1 MDHLNFY
8 EEVFNFIKMFL
19 GFENLSLRLTTLKVI
34 MMAKI
39 LIVDDDLLQ
48 LEQMEKWLAPL
59 GHELRLLLQPE
70 FLFQR
75 VEKEAYHLILM
86 DVEMPKMD
94 GISLLKQLKNHP
106 LYRDIPVM
114 MLISNAEDPLI
125 TKCLKWGATDYV
137 SKPINPTLFKKRIKN
152 TLQRQN
158 DSTLSV

>member
-8 EEVFNFIKMFL
+8 EEVPHFIKMFL
-19 GFENLSLRLTTLKVI
+19 GFENLSWRLSWPKART
-34 MMAKI
+34 MAKI

-75 VEKEAYHLILM
+75 VEKEVFHLILM

-94 GISLLKQLKNHP
+94 GISLLQQLKNHP
-106 LYRDIPVM
+106 RYCNIPVM

-125 TKCLKWGATDYV
+125 TQCLQGGAADYV

-152 TLQRQN
+152 TLER
-158 DSTLSV
+158 